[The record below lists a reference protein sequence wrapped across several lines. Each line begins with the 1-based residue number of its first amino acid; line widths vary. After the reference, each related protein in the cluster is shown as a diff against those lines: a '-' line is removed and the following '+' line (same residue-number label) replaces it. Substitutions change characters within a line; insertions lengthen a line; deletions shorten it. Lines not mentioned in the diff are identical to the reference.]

1 MIVCKELEKSFET
14 KEQLFDA
21 LRASK
26 KDIIGIKKAQILKS
40 CDKDSR
46 ITIKARP
53 LDFSKINGA
62 DKTIAFDDN
71 YYYVAVNSTRIL
83 DSHQDL
89 HLDNL
94 WNKSVKD
101 LQGKNYLVDT
111 HVLSI
116 NTTIV
121 RKEHIEMFTAIV
133 PFSMIGKDY
142 PGDTQILVYKFPK
155 DKVINKIAKE
165 WLDSGDDIEASV
177 KMRYTDIVLAM
188 NSNNKED
195 KAELEN
201 YNKYYDIIA
210 NKDDFEDEIYYF
222 WGIKQAQ
229 NVQESSLV
237 LFGSNNATGT
247 VQDSNKI
254 EQSDDTQK
262 QVEAAEA
269 LQKRKQL
276 IINTLNH

>member
-40 CDKDSR
+40 SDKDSR

-121 RKEHIEMFTAIV
+121 RKEYIEMLTAIV

-142 PGDTQILVYKFPK
+142 PGDTEILIYKFPK

-237 LFGSNNATGT
+237 LFGSNNATGP